1 MCVYIYTL
9 GLCVCV
15 RGGGTIVKSEPLI
28 LRRVRSGAYIAGFF
42 KDLILFVLNI
52 RMKKRR
58 L

>member
-1 MCVYIYTL
+1 MCP
-9 GLCVCV
+9 
-15 RGGGTIVKSEPLI
+15 GGGTIVKSEPLI
-28 LRRVRSGAYIAGFF
+28 LRRVRSGGYIAGFF